1 MTWVIRHGKFIE
13 SNNKKYE
20 ISLPIDLILKVE
32 INKKIHET
40 STWPNINEIKNNYK
54 AQFPKQLNIK

>member
-1 MTWVIRHGKFIE
+1 MTWVMRHGKFIE

-32 INKKIHET
+32 INKKKSMRLVHDPI
-40 STWPNINEIKNNYK
+40 
-54 AQFPKQLNIK
+54 

>member
-32 INKKIHET
+32 IKKKSMRLVHDPT
-40 STWPNINEIKNNYK
+40 
-54 AQFPKQLNIK
+54 